1 MDRTEMIPRNLMYLR
16 AVHEHG
22 SFTRAAQALNVSQ
35 PTLSQQIKQLEE
47 LLDSQLLD
55 RTGRQVRLTDAGEIY
70 LRHVSRALSELSAG
84 TRAIKDVQDLTRGM
98 LRLGWTP
105 ITNCLTCSLLAAYKR
120 QFPGISIKAVEI
132 PQIELE
138 AAVMSGTVDIGIA
151 FSEPA
156 LSMRQSNT
164 IESFTLF
171 EDNLCFAIGVGHELA
186 GRQIPID
193 ATEQAQLHLGLLSA
207 DFALRRMV
215 DEYFS
220 EQDIEPK
227 VVMESNSH
235 NAIVEVVRLG
245 SLATVLPIKL
255 VVSCEGF
262 QPLAATMP
270 LPRHKVCLI
279 WHQGR
284 YMSAAA
290 RAFRD
295 LGIKWSSSV
304 FGTNVENGNAIC
316 KT

>member
-1 MDRTEMIPRNLMYLR
+1 MDRSEMVPRNLMYLR

-22 SFTRAAQALNVSQ
+22 SFTRAAKALNVSQ
-35 PTLSQQIKQLEE
+35 PTLSQQIKQLED
-47 LLDSQLLD
+47 LLQSQLID
-55 RTGRQVRLTDAGEIY
+55 RTGRQVRLTDVGEIY
-70 LRHVSRALSELSAG
+70 IRHVSRALSELSAG
-84 TRAIKDVQDLTRGM
+84 TRAIKDVQDLSRGT

-120 QFPGISIKAVEI
+120 HFPGIMLKAVEL

-138 AAVMSGTVDIGIA
+138 AAVMNGTVDIGIA

-156 LSMRQSNT
+156 LGMRQSNS
-164 IESFTLF
+164 IETFTLF
-171 EDNLCFAIGVGHELA
+171 EDNLCFAIGVGHALA
-186 GRQIPID
+186 GRQEPID
-193 ATEQAQLHLGLLSA
+193 SADQAQLHLGLLSA

-215 DEYFS
+215 DEYF
-220 EQDIEPK
+220 EDQDISPQ

-262 QPLAATMP
+262 LPLRTTTP

-284 YMSAAA
+284 YMSSAA
-290 RAFRD
+290 RAFKD
-295 LGIKWSSSV
+295 LGIEWSGSV
-304 FGTNVENGNAIC
+304 FGTAQENTRAIC
-316 KT
+316 KS